1 MTADDQCV
9 RDYLQAA
16 HNRGGTFHMAMLMMA
31 QRIELLED
39 RLTKAGRDI
48 EPDPKIEKLKVKP

>member
-1 MTADDQCV
+1 MTADEKCV

-16 HNRGGTFHMAMLMMA
+16 HNRGGSFEMAMGMMA

-39 RLTKAGRDI
+39 RLMKAGREI
-48 EPDPKIEKLKVKP
+48 EPDRYIEQLERE